1 MTKSSRYPQTMATQS
16 RNLLRLALGVALL
29 LSLALL
35 AFAFA
40 AARAAASPVT
50 YNGIAADGHLALF
63 TTTEKMVPG
72 DTDNQPDVYVRS
84 KDEALGEQVTR
95 EVSIGPAGGNDA
107 QPVQYDGV
115 SSDGEKVFFST
126 KEGLVASDKDG
137 QEDIYMRNLETNA
150 TTLVSQRDSSCA
162 TEGCGGPLAG
172 AGFVPGGV
180 IPSGDRVFFA
190 TTEKLSGEDGD
201 GALDVYMRDLGTGET
216 VLISQGDSSCA
227 GSGCGDGPLPAIFKK
242 ASEDGEK
249 VFFTSTEGLATGDGD
264 GRLDIYE
271 RDLETTG
278 STVLV
283 SPLVNCPAGLPSGQ
297 NCDPSYRGASSDGS
311 HVFFESNEQISGAD
325 TDTSQDVYD
334 WSGSGPAALVSTG
347 PSGGNGAPN
356 ATYAGTSGTGA
367 QVYFETSER
376 VDPVADTDAVRDV
389 YERSGGE
396 TTTLIS
402 TGPVGGNGPQ
412 PASFEWASPDGSSSA
427 VLFSTTEALTSGDT
441 DTVQDIYSR
450 SGTETTL
457 VSTGPESR
465 NGPQPAS
472 FAGAS
477 DDGSH
482 VYFLTVEAL
491 LGEDKDANADIYLR
505 SGTETALVS
514 TGTIGGN
521 GAFSAGLFGVSTDG
535 SMGFFVTRERLAADD
550 DFLNE
555 EDVYSWA
562 APKSPGSSSKTL
574 LVSVKNSGEL
584 VLGPPPPFLEG
595 TSPATSGETT
605 EPRILGQAEAEA
617 VITIYTTSN
626 CSGKAVPPGGSE
638 EELAGAGIPVTVAAA
653 TKTTFYATA
662 EVKGIVSPCSN
673 GVSYTQATPE
683 PPPPPPPP
691 AGEEGGNKGGGGT
704 TTGGTGTGGNGT
716 GGGGGNGR
724 GFTFVTPQTR
734 ITFGPASKTRKRKVV
749 FRFVDS
755 TEQPGTK
762 FLCKADR
769 KHWKECGSPD
779 TLKRLSVGRHVFQVK
794 AVNALGTAEPAPQ
807 KRAFKVVK

>member
-1 MTKSSRYPQTMATQS
+1 MAKRMKSSRYPQTMATQS

-35 AFAFA
+35 ALAFA
-40 AARAAASPVT
+40 AARANALAVT
-50 YNGIAADGHLALF
+50 YDGIAADGHLALF
-63 TTTEKMVPG
+63 STAEKMVPG

-84 KDEALGEQVTR
+84 KDETLGEPVTR
-95 EVSIGPAGGNDA
+95 EVSIGPADGNDA

-150 TTLVSQRDSSCA
+150 TTLVSQRDSSCL

-201 GALDVYMRDLGTGET
+201 GALDVYMRDIVGGKT
-216 VLISQGDSSCA
+216 VLISQGDSSCP
-227 GSGCGDGPLPAIFKK
+227 GSGCGDGPLGAIFKK

-249 VFFTSTEGLATGDGD
+249 VFFTSSEDLAAGDED
-264 GRLDIYE
+264 GRIDIYE
-271 RDLETTG
+271 RDLEGAG

-283 SPLVNCPAGLPSGQ
+283 SPLVDCPAGLPSGQ

-356 ATYAGTSGTGA
+356 ATYAGTSGTGGRA
-367 QVYFETSER
+367 YFETSEA
-376 VDPVADTDAVRDV
+376 VDPVADTDTVRDV
-389 YERSGGE
+389 YERSNGE

-402 TGPVGGNGPQ
+402 TGPTDGNGPK
-412 PASFEWASPDGSSSA
+412 PALFEWASPDGSSSS
-427 VLFSTTEALTSGDT
+427 VIFSTEETLTVGDT
-441 DTVQDIYSR
+441 DGGAQDLYRR

-457 VSTGPESR
+457 ISTGPEGSS
-465 NGPQPAS
+465 GPPSAS
-472 FAGAS
+472 FEDAS
-477 DDGSH
+477 KDGSH
-482 VYFLTVEAL
+482 VYFSTAEAL
-491 LGEDKDANADIYLR
+491 LGEDEDANADIYLR

-521 GAFSAGLFGVSTDG
+521 GAFSAGLFGVSADG

-562 APKSPGSSSKTL
+562 APKSLGSSAKTL

-584 VLGPPPPFLEG
+584 VLGPPPPFLKG
-595 TSPATSGETT
+595 TNPATSGETT
-605 EPRILGQAEAEA
+605 EPRVLGQAEAGA
-617 VITIYTTSN
+617 TIKVYTSPS
-626 CSGKAVPPGGSE
+626 CSGEPAPPGGTAT
-638 EELAGAGIPVTVAAA
+638 ELAGAGIPVTVAAA

-683 PPPPPPPP
+683 PPPP
-691 AGEEGGNKGGGGT
+691 AGEEGGNKEGGGT
-704 TTGGTGTGGNGT
+704 TPGSNGTRGNGT
-716 GGGGGNGR
+716 GGAGGNGH

-734 ITFGPASKTRKRKVV
+734 ITFGPASKTKKRKVA

-762 FLCKADR
+762 FLCKVDR
-769 KHWKECGSPD
+769 RHWKECGSPD
-779 TLKRLSVGRHVFQVK
+779 TLKRLGVGRHVFQVK
-794 AVNALGTAEPAPQ
+794 AVNAIGTAEPAPQ

>member
-1 MTKSSRYPQTMATQS
+1 MSR
-16 RNLLRLALGVALL
+16 LF
-29 LSLALL
+29 LSLAAALL
-35 AFAFA
+35 AAVVG
-40 AARAAASPVT
+40 AASASALPVT
-50 YNGIAADGHLALF
+50 YSGIAADGHLALF
-63 TTTEKMVPG
+63 STAEQMVPG
-72 DTDNQPDVYVRS
+72 DTDNQVDVYVRS
-84 KDEALGEQVTR
+84 KDEALGEYVTR

-107 QPVQYDGV
+107 QPVQYDGL

-137 QEDIYMRNLETNA
+137 QEDIYMRNLGTNA
-150 TTLVSQRDSSCA
+150 TTLISQRDSSCA

-190 TTEKLSGEDGD
+190 TTEKLSSDDGD
-201 GALDVYMRDLGTGET
+201 GALDVYMRDIAGGKT

-227 GSGCGDGPLPAIFKK
+227 ASGCGNGPLAAIFKK

-249 VFFTSTEGLATGDGD
+249 VFFTSTEGLTAGDED

-271 RDLETTG
+271 RDLETG

-297 NCDPSYRGASSDGS
+297 NCDPSFRGASSDGS
-311 HVFFESNEQISGAD
+311 HVFFESNEQISAAD

-334 WSGSGPAALVSTG
+334 WSGSSPASLVSTG

-356 ATYAGTSGTGA
+356 ASFAGASGTGNA
-367 QVYFETSER
+367 VYFETSEQ
-376 VDPVADTDAVRDV
+376 VDPVADTDTIQDI
-389 YERSGGE
+389 YERSGGK
-396 TTTLIS
+396 TTLVS
-402 TGPVGGNGPQ
+402 TGPESRNGPQ

-427 VLFSTTEALTSGDT
+427 VLFSTTEALTSGDN
-441 DTVQDIYSR
+441 DTVQDIYRR
-450 SGTETTL
+450 SGGETTL

-465 NGPQPAS
+465 NGPASAS
-472 FAGAS
+472 FAEAS
-477 DDGSH
+477 NDGSH
-482 VYFLTVEAL
+482 VYFLSAEAL
-491 LGEDKDANADIYLR
+491 LGEDEDANADVYMR
-505 SGTETALVS
+505 SGSETALVS
-514 TGTIGGN
+514 TGSIGGN
-521 GAFSAGLFGVSTDG
+521 GAFSAGLFGVSANG

-555 EDVYSWA
+555 EDVYSWT
-562 APKSPGSSSKTL
+562 APKSPGSSAKTL

-605 EPRILGQAEAEA
+605 EPRVLGQAEAGA
-617 VITIYTTSN
+617 TIKVYTSAN
-626 CSGKAVPPGGSE
+626 CSGEPIPPGGTAA
-638 EELAGAGIPVTVAAA
+638 ELAGAGLPVTVAAA

-683 PPPPPPPP
+683 PPPPPPLSPP
-691 AGEEGGNKGGGGT
+691 SEDGGSKKGGGT
-704 TTGGTGTGGNGT
+704 TSGGTGTGGNGIE
-716 GGGGGNGR
+716 GGSGKGH

-734 ITFGPASKTRKRKVV
+734 ITFGPASKTRKRKAV

-762 FLCKADR
+762 FLCKVDR

-779 TLKRLSVGRHVFQVK
+779 TLKRLSFGRHVFQVK
-794 AVNALGTAEPAPQ
+794 AVNAIGTAEPAPQ